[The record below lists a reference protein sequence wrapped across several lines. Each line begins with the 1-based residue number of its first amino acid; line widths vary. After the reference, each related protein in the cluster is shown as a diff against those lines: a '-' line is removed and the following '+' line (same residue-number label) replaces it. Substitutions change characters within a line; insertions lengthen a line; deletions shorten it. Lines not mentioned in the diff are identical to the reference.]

1 MSWPEG
7 EKSPK
12 ASHGHDGTARGAA
25 WGSLWGVLFGAL
37 FAVPVLGLAVGGAV
51 GAFSKAHEK
60 LGISKEQL
68 EKIRAELTEGTSA
81 LFLVTDQGNLDRLAE
96 RFRGMNMTLLQTNLT
111 EVERDELLERSAPAD
126 LSSAIFSRPVSDPLI
141 RARAAPPASPRAPG
155 AAAGPIRTGGRG
167 DARRPPRGQLRR
179 RVPARRRRPTMP
191 RSRLPAD
198 HVRRVPGD
206 PYPRRS

>member
-1 MSWPEG
+1 MTTFTVWKFETPEGAEHASSLLEEAQREQLVKIEDHAVVSWPVG

-51 GAFSKAHEK
+51 GAFKAHEK

-111 EVERDELLERSAPAD
+111 EVERDELLEAFGS
-126 LSSAIFSRPVSDPLI
+126 
-141 RARAAPPASPRAPG
+141 G
-155 AAAGPIRTGGRG
+155 
-167 DARRPPRGQLRR
+167 
-179 RVPARRRRPTMP
+179 
-191 RSRLPAD
+191 
-198 HVRRVPGD
+198 
-206 PYPRRS
+206 